1 MPLSEQE
8 QRLLDEM
15 ERSLY
20 QNDAEFV
27 AAVSGSGRGRMNY
40 TALVSGI
47 LVAVLGVGLLIAGIM
62 LRQPIIGVAG
72 FIVMFVGVLLA
83 VGGPR
88 RRRVA
93 ASGRPSGKGPSGRPA
108 RRPAGFMDRM
118 NDRWERRQGDD
129 RR

>member
-27 AAVSGSGRGRMNY
+27 AAVSGGGRGRMNY

-47 LVAVLGVGLLIAGIM
+47 LVAVLGVGLLVAGIM

-88 RRRVA
+88 RRGVA
-93 ASGRPSGKGPSGRPA
+93 GPARPSGQRPSGRPS